1 MNRDDGTGIMAGMD
15 TQEERRRFVVIVEDE
30 DEDAAEALH
39 AFQEPPSWET
49 LRLKD
54 GGEAL
59 AYMRQEGKYAGART
73 PDLVILN
80 ILLPKVHGLELLTML
95 KQRPELVP
103 VPFVMWSVSTDPKHI
118 RFAYEHGATAYFSKP
133 SGEKRKRE
141 QMRIIRRF
149 WEGAQLP
156 TRRKEG

>member
-1 MNRDDGTGIMAGMD
+1 MAGMD
-15 TQEERRRFVVIVEDE
+15 TQEERRPFVVIVEDE

-59 AYMRQEGKYAGART
+59 AYMWQEGKYAGART
-73 PDLVILN
+73 PDLVVLN
-80 ILLPKVHGLELLTML
+80 IQLPKVRGLEVLTML

-103 VPFVMWSVSTDPKHI
+103 VPFVMWSVCTDPRDI
-118 RFAYEHGATAYFSKP
+118 RFAYEHGAAAYFSKTLG
-133 SGEKRKRE
+133 GEPMRE
-141 QMRIIRRF
+141 QIRLIRRF
-149 WEGAQLP
+149 WEDAQLP
-156 TRRKEG
+156 TRTKDD